1 MVGQWRLAQ
10 RRLAQLGQRLAQ
22 RVRRQAAWPL
32 HAPPIF
38 ATRPTGSL
46 QIGTPEIGRVVV
58 QTTAFCNIDCSYCY
72 LPDRN
77 NKHVIAVETVE
88 RLFREIFASGWASR
102 ELTVVRLAGEPL
114 VRRSPSIARPS
125 RSSTGCGR
133 RTWWS
138 SVRPTESRTTTS
150 TRTG

>member
-1 MVGQWRLAQ
+1 M
-10 RRLAQLGQRLAQ
+10 
-22 RVRRQAAWPL
+22 
-32 HAPPIF
+32 
-38 ATRPTGSL
+38 
-46 QIGTPEIGRVVV
+46 

-102 ELTVVRLAGEPL
+102 ELTVVRHAGEPL